1 MKKIVF
7 FFLTTLILSL
17 SSLGAMASDFAFR
30 EGDIVFRSGRNYPVM
45 YLSASTIT
53 HCGIIVD
60 TPSGMKVLEA
70 AGRVRLTPIEAFF
83 GNNLG
88 KAERFTKRV
97 TDKKLKVDYQRY
109 LNKRYDNAF
118 SLNNDAYYCSELVYL
133 IYKEQFNIEICSPR
147 PLRTYHVFGLKW
159 LLKKRGIDVN
169 QLVVAPADLYKDYLK

>member
-7 FFLTTLILSL
+7 VLILSL
-17 SSLGAMASDFAFR
+17 FSLGVKASDFAFR

-45 YLSASTIT
+45 YISASTIT

-70 AGRVRLTPIEAFF
+70 SGRVKLTPIEEFF
-83 GNNLG
+83 GKNIG

-97 TDKKLKVDYQRY
+97 TNKKLKVDYKRY

-118 SLNNDAYYCSELVYL
+118 SLNNNAYYCSELVYL
-133 IYKEQFNIEICSPR
+133 IYKEQLNIELCTPR

-159 LLKKRGIDVN
+159 LLRKRGIDVN
-169 QLVVAPADLYKDYLK
+169 QPVVAPADLFQDYL